1 MQLLCFA
8 SLPICSS
15 VLPKQFPLNTGV
27 ISSMAGFSPW
37 MLVGESAGREKP
49 SLDPS
54 AVSAELAGCAERGG
68 SAKGEAI
75 RSTRKVFANSQAA
88 RLPV

>member
-1 MQLLCFA
+1 
-8 SLPICSS
+8 
-15 VLPKQFPLNTGV
+15 
-27 ISSMAGFSPW
+27 

>member
-1 MQLLCFA
+1 M
-8 SLPICSS
+8 
-15 VLPKQFPLNTGV
+15 LPKQFPLNTGV
-27 ISSMAGFSPW
+27 ISSIRPERSAWQDLAW